1 MANVYFDGSF
11 SERVRQ
17 LAIEKDKETGNAV
30 FPNLFSL
37 MIFAA
42 MVGRHYKDS
51 CNNVRVES
59 KINEIPDR
67 IFINNNL
74 DGIVY
79 LLALDSTKD
88 GEILREGNENELW
101 KYLENFAMLGMQEID
116 IWLKEEPYLKA
127 HDVILHFMKI
137 EATKAIEE
145 DSKTVHPVF
154 N

>member
-17 LAIEKDKETGNAV
+17 LVVEKDEDTGNTV

-51 CNNVRVES
+51 CSNVKVES
-59 KINEIPDR
+59 RINEISDR
-67 IFINNNL
+67 IFIGNNL

-101 KYLENFAMLGMQEID
+101 KFLENFAMLGMQEID
-116 IWLKEEPYLKA
+116 LWLKDEPYLKA
-127 HDVILHFMKI
+127 HDVLLHFMKI
-137 EATKAIEE
+137 EAAKAVDE
-145 DSKTVHPVF
+145 DKESAHPNF